1 MKVKQLKNTGISG
14 GVIIHK
20 LGIQANPGD
29 QFKLTFKNNSL
40 ESIITIGETGIYE
53 INMDTGITSVELV
66 ASTTGD
72 YTIDILYS
80 EEG

>member
-1 MKVKQLKNTGISG
+1 MKAKQLIKEEVS

-29 QFKLTFKNNSL
+29 KFELTFKNNPLTST
-40 ESIITIGETGIYE
+40 ITIGETGIYE
-53 INMDTGITSVELV
+53 INMDIGVTSVKP
-66 ASTTGD
+66 ATSTTGD
-72 YTIDILYS
+72 YIIDILYS

>member
-1 MKVKQLKNTGISG
+1 MKVKQLNNEGVS

-29 QFKLTFKNNSL
+29 QFKLTFKNNPL
-40 ESIITIGETGIYE
+40 TSIITIGKTGIYE
-53 INMDTGITSVELV
+53 INMDIGITSVELEV
-66 ASTTGD
+66 SATGY